1 MEKIRF
7 IDTFA
12 GIGGFHRGIIQAL
25 GENAECVG
33 AVEWDKNA
41 RQAYS
46 ANFPDVPIYEDIT
59 KLNYDE
65 LPDHDLLTG
74 GFPCQPFSIARNK
87 NNKTVVDDNDDR
99 AQLYKSLIAICK
111 VKKPKYIFFENVARL
126 VDMTTSDNNRVIDL
140 IKNEL
145 GELGYTVIY
154 GKLDSKEFGV
164 PQQRNR
170 VFILGTTTGQQLTLP
185 ESFGKPKT
193 INDILEKEVDDKY
206 LLKNK
211 NWCKI
216 TLREDEGKEK
226 PRTRLDKLKENYLYK
241 QEKDGKKINRV
252 SEVNGDTP
260 SGLSRQNER
269 LYSIHGVSPTLTT
282 FFPPHVNMGSDESDK
297 WRSLTPREC
306 LRVQGFPDKHI
317 PHPKDQAAYKQTGNA
332 VCVNVIQAIVECNKE
347 NFLSGVRS
355 E

>member
-1 MEKIRF
+1 VEKIRF

-25 GENAECVG
+25 GDENAECVG

-46 ANFPDVPIYEDIT
+46 TNFPDVHVYEDIT

-99 AQLYKSLIAICK
+99 AQLYKSLVAICK
-111 VKKPKYIFFENVARL
+111 AKRPKYIFFENVARL
-126 VDMTTSDNNRVIDL
+126 VDMTTSDNTPVIDL

-145 GELGYTVIY
+145 GELGYNVIY
-154 GKLDSKEFGV
+154 GVLDSKEFGA
-164 PQQRNR
+164 PQQRKR
-170 VFILGTTTGQQLTLP
+170 VFILGTTTDQQLKLP
-185 ESFGKPKT
+185 ESFGEPQT
-193 INDILEKEVDDKY
+193 IEDILEDDNKVDDKY
-206 LLKNK
+206 LLTNK
-211 NWCKI
+211 NWCK
-216 TLREDEGKEK
+216 LLLKNEEG
-226 PRTRLDKLKENYLYK
+226 TRLDKLEKNYLYNP
-241 QEKDGKKINRV
+241 EKNGKKINRV

-282 FFPPHVNMGSDESDK
+282 FFPPHVDMGSDDRSK

-332 VCVNVIQAIVECNKE
+332 VCVNVIQAIVSHNKE